1 MKKLV
6 LVVGVLSLAGCSDSS
21 ESTPD
26 AGDAPD
32 AGFDAEV
39 TIPDAELPEDVGPP
53 DTGLDAGP
61 PPSCDEE
68 GATRVASC
76 GACGNAQERC
86 TDGAWQRTSECL
98 NERSCIPGTLE
109 EEDAPLCRTRRRLCL
124 DTCEWGEWDLAG
136 EPGECNPGETGDDG
150 ACGPNR
156 ITRLTCNED
165 CFWET
170 ECESP
175 CGTLRTSPP
184 ELAEVCV
191 PAGPFYRGDP
201 EHGRPFTEVRM
212 STFVSARHPV
222 TIRRLF
228 ECRSAGGCPTRLL
241 AVREEDLT
249 ERSPEMPAIVNRTA
263 AIEFC
268 EWDGGRLL
276 MTSAQWEKSQRGP
289 VPNRRLWSIGGDTAS
304 EYPCD
309 IFQQE
314 GCPGVAAGSLPT
326 PLAVGSI
333 PETRGYYGTEHQI
346 VTDAIVRDNY
356 HPDYESSPESLVDPT
371 GSDEPYRFPTLAR
384 GVAAR
389 AQFQSRIGSRLVP
402 GPDSYGAIYCVREIR

>member
-6 LVVGVLSLAGCSDSS
+6 LMVGVLSLAGCSDSS

-32 AGFDAEV
+32 TGFDAEV
-39 TIPDAELPEDVGPP
+39 TMPDAEVPEDVGPP
-53 DTGLDAGP
+53 DAGVDSGP

-68 GATRVASC
+68 GAMRVASC

-109 EEDAPLCRTRRRLCL
+109 EEDAPLCQTRRRLCL

-201 EHGRPFTEVRM
+201 EHGRPFTEVYL
-212 STFVSARHPV
+212 STFASNVHPMTV
-222 TIRRLF
+222 RRLR
-228 ECRSAGGCPTRLL
+228 ECRAARACPTRMLPYQEDQL
-241 AVREEDLT
+241 ADFADDVPALANREVAT
-249 ERSPEMPAIVNRTA
+249 EL
-263 AIEFC
+263 C
-268 EWDGGRLL
+268 LWDGGRLV

-289 VPNRRLWSIGGDTAS
+289 VPNRRLWANAEA

-309 IFQQE
+309 VLPAF
-314 GCPGVAAGSLPT
+314 GCPGVAEGSLPI
-326 PLAVGSI
+326 PVPVGSV
-333 PETRGYYGTEHQI
+333 PQSRGYYGTEHQML
-346 VTDAIVRDNY
+346 TRATVRDNY
-356 HPDYESSPESLVDPT
+356 DLAYEGTPDSLRDPEGPEEGVMGFNVERGT
-371 GSDEPYRFPTLAR
+371 GSRT
-384 GVAAR
+384 
-389 AQFQSRIGSRLVP
+389 QFNARIGSRLFSSGV
-402 GPDSYGAIYCVREIR
+402 GGGFGAVYCVREFR